1 MSQQGFNQILLLG
14 RLAAEP
20 ELRRTGT
27 GVALC
32 TLRLAVDET
41 RRPPEGGDPVRET
54 LYVDAIATGPQA
66 ESCNRWLASGDRV
79 FVQGRLNRREWTGR
93 DGRQH
98 SSYRVL
104 ASRVQF
110 LDPPKTGSGA
120 DAPGAPF
127 VPAPAPRP
135 PSGDLPF

>member
-41 RRPPEGGDPVRET
+41 RRPPEGGDPV
-54 LYVDAIATGPQA
+54 
-66 ESCNRWLASGDRV
+66 ASGDRV